1 MSEVESIA
9 TPATLTPQNAFPL
22 CGSLENEDAITQIG
36 TLLLNEKYGLRSWCI
51 SDSERWLCRHYQ
63 QRLTRYPD
71 TTRAEWAR
79 LKELCLLHH
88 GSPIA
93 AAIDTM
99 ASAHR
104 TNAIA
109 EAAIRATGDK
119 LYLAA
124 ARFSADDD
132 VKKPVDKAQG
142 LFRQVLAGAIEPPSE
157 HELAI

>member
-1 MSEVESIA
+1 MA
-9 TPATLTPQNAFPL
+9 TAATLTPQNAFPL
-22 CGSLENEDAITQIG
+22 CGSLEDEAAIAQIG
-36 TLLLNEKYGLRSWCI
+36 NLILNEEGGLRGWCMN
-51 SDSERWLCRHYQ
+51 DSEYWLCRHYQ
-63 QRLTRYPD
+63 QRLTGYPD
-71 TTRAEWAR
+71 TTREEWAR

-119 LYLAA
+119 LYTAA
-124 ARFSADDD
+124 ARFVSDDD
-132 VKKPVDKAQG
+132 GKQSVEKAQQ
-142 LFRQVLAGAIEPPSE
+142 LFRKVLAGAIEPPSDD
-157 HELAI
+157 ELAV